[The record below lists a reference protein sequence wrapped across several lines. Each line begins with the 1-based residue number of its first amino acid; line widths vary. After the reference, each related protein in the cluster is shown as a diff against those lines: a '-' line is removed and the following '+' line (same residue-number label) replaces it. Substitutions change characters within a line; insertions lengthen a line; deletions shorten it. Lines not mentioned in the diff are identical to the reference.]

1 GSAGAGA
8 GAPGAG
14 DPADEPAPV
23 PTTAAVRLAVVGSAR
38 PVPAP
43 RAVSSV
49 ASAAAPAAQAKAP
62 RTPGSTFA
70 AAEPASGRP
79 ALLASSKPVPKSDTV
94 ILAALEEEGDR
105 SEPEATEIVSR
116 PVTKGR
122 GNYGI
127 TLGRYKTKAEAEQ
140 LLLRIALQESAVLSN
155 AVRRVGDTPRGWEA
169 NFSGL
174 TRDAAQ
180 LACDKLAATAQRCTV
195 LGN

>member
-1 GSAGAGA
+1 
-8 GAPGAG
+8 
-14 DPADEPAPV
+14 
-23 PTTAAVRLAVVGSAR
+23 VR
-38 PVPAP
+38 
-43 RAVSSV
+43 
-49 ASAAAPAAQAKAP
+49 
-62 RTPGSTFA
+62 
-70 AAEPASGRP
+70 
-79 ALLASSKPVPKSDTV
+79 KSETV
-94 ILAALEEEGDR
+94 ILAAMEEEGDR
-105 SEPEATEIVSR
+105 SDPEATEFVSR
-116 PVTKGR
+116 PATKGR

-140 LLLRIALQESAVLSN
+140 LLLRVALQESAVLSN

>member
-1 GSAGAGA
+1 M
-8 GAPGAG
+8 
-14 DPADEPAPV
+14 
-23 PTTAAVRLAVVGSAR
+23 
-38 PVPAP
+38 
-43 RAVSSV
+43 
-49 ASAAAPAAQAKAP
+49 
-62 RTPGSTFA
+62 
-70 AAEPASGRP
+70 
-79 ALLASSKPVPKSDTV
+79 PKSDTV

-155 AVRRVGDTPRGWEA
+155 AVRRVGDTPAAGRPI
-169 NFSGL
+169 SGL